1 LSNEEVDTLYNNDYN
16 TTSTVNLLTTY
27 IDLNNTTNNNDESLF
42 TRNNL
47 SSINISAN
55 DYLFCGN
62 TIYTDYKNTDRT
74 IMNLFTDINYNN
86 NNYINYQKIANYIN
100 ADPID
105 YFNITSLR
113 NEKTNIEKRINDI
126 INSLPIKVRNDAV
139 INDITKLL
147 NAINNINYNELL
159 PIDVVS
165 KKTEV
170 AFSTIFG
177 REDYTS
183 LLTYEKVNNYN
194 SLITNNIDPISSASI
209 YIEAI
214 N

>member
-1 LSNEEVDTLYNNDYN
+1 MN
-16 TTSTVNLLTTY
+16 T
-27 IDLNNTTNNNDESLF
+27 TTNNNDEGFF

-47 SSINISAN
+47 SSINVSAN

-74 IMNLFTDINYNN
+74 IMELFTDINYNN
-86 NNYINYQKIANYIN
+86 NNYINYQKLANYIN

-113 NEKTNIEKRINDI
+113 NEKASIERRINDI
-126 INSLPIKVRNDAV
+126 INDLPNKVKNDAV
-139 INDITKLL
+139 INDITNLL
-147 NAINNINYNELL
+147 DAINNINYNSLL

-165 KKTEV
+165 KKTET

-177 REDYTS
+177 REDYS
-183 LLTYEKVNNYN
+183 NLLTYDRVNNYN
-194 SLITNNIDPISSASI
+194 SLISNSVNTITSSSI